1 MTPEKRKALI
11 YFVAGLLW
19 PGLIGSLLVF
29 LLGFG
34 TMESEFNSGQPYY
47 VPSRFDWV
55 QMIWIGSL
63 IWPSIIAGLQK
74 DKRGKPWTWYKRAR
88 WFFWLSFVL
97 SPFMSLFIFNRP

>member
-19 PGLIGSLLVF
+19 PGVVAVLLVF

-34 TMESEFNSGQPYY
+34 TMESEFNSGQPNS
-47 VPSRFDWV
+47 VASSFDWV
-55 QMIWIGSL
+55 WMIWIAAL
-63 IWPSIIAGLQK
+63 IWPSIIASLQK

-97 SPFMSLFIFNRP
+97 SPFMELFVFDQR